1 MPNAGLRRALRRLE
15 EAAAERAERAAMH
28 GDSRERVL
36 EQIRLIRERRLAA
49 MSEEER
55 AAHEAAEAALTPEQR
70 RERIERV
77 QRLIDERYGREAGDV
92 RTVSSSF
99 R

>member
-1 MPNAGLRRALRRLE
+1 MSAARLAQRLRHLERLAADRREAL
-15 EAAAERAERAAMH
+15 AAN
-28 GDSRERVL
+28 DSRERVL

-77 QRLIDERYGREAGDV
+77 QRLIDERLGRLPADAD
-92 RTVSSSF
+92 R
-99 R
+99 